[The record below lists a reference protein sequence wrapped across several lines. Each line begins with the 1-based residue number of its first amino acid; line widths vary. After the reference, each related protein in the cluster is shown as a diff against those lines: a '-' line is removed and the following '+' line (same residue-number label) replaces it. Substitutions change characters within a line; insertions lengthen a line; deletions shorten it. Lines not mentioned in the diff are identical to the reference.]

1 MILTDEQRMVREMAR
16 AFARERVRAEADSW
30 ERAGRVPADFLRE
43 MGALGLLGM
52 TVPEEWGGAGTDTVS
67 YALAL
72 IEIAG
77 GDGGL
82 STIMSVNN
90 SPVCAAILKE
100 GTDEQ
105 KERWLKPLA
114 SGEIIG
120 AFCLTEPEAGS
131 DAAALKTRARRD
143 GNGWRI
149 TGTKQFITSGAIAS
163 VAIVFAVTDPDAG
176 KRGISAFLVPTDAP
190 GFRVARIEEKM
201 GQKSSD
207 TAQIVLDDVKLPAD
221 ALLGAEGAGYRIALA
236 NLETGRIG
244 IAAQSVG
251 MAAAALEHAL
261 AYARERRAF
270 GRPIVEHQAVGHRL
284 AQMATEV
291 EVARQMVLYAAALKD
306 AGARCLKEASMAK
319 LFASEM
325 AERVASGAIQVLGGY
340 GYLKDHP
347 VERIYRDVRV
357 TQIYE
362 GTSEIQRL
370 IILRELQREADAG

>member
-16 AFARERVRAEADSW
+16 AFARERVRAEADAW
-30 ERAGRVPADFLRE
+30 EKAGRVPAEFLRE

-52 TVPEEWGGAGTDTVS
+52 TVPERWGGAGTDTVS

-72 IEIAG
+72 MEIAG

-100 GTDEQ
+100 GTDAQ

-114 SGEIIG
+114 RGEMIG

-131 DAAALKTRARRD
+131 DAAALKTRAVRER
-143 GNGWRI
+143 GGWRI
-149 TGTKQFITSGAIAS
+149 SGTKQFITSGAIAS

-176 KRGISAFLVPTDAP
+176 KHGISAFLVPTDTP
-190 GFRVARIEEKM
+190 GFHVARIEEKM

-207 TAQIVLDDVKLPAD
+207 TAQIVLDDVALPTD
-221 ALLGAEGAGYRIALA
+221 ALLGEEGAGYRIALA

-251 MAAAALEHAL
+251 MAAAALEYAL
-261 AYARERRAF
+261 AYAEERRAF
-270 GRPIVEHQAVGHRL
+270 GRPIADHQAVGHRL

-291 EVARQMVLYAAALKD
+291 AVARQMVLHAAALKD
-306 AGARCLKEASMAK
+306 TGVRCLKEASMAK

-325 AERVASGAIQVLGGY
+325 AERVTSGAIQVFGGY
-340 GYLKDHP
+340 GYLKDYP

-370 IILRELQREADAG
+370 IILRELRRGLS

>member
-1 MILTDEQRMVREMAR
+1 MILTEEQRMIRDMAR
-16 AFARERVRAEADSW
+16 AFAREKIRPEADSW
-30 ERAGRVPADFLRE
+30 EKAGRVPADFLRE
-43 MGALGLLGM
+43 MGGLGLLGM

-72 IEIAG
+72 MEIAG

-90 SPVCAAILKE
+90 SPVCAAIVKE
-100 GTDEQ
+100 GTDAQ

-114 SGEIIG
+114 RGEMIG

-131 DAAALKTRARRD
+131 DAAALKTRAVRD
-143 GNGWRI
+143 GAGWRI
-149 TGTKQFITSGAIAS
+149 SGTKQFITSGAIAS
-163 VAIVFAVTDPDAG
+163 VAIVFAVTDPNAG
-176 KRGISAFLVPTDAP
+176 KHGISAFLVPTDAP
-190 GFRVARIEEKM
+190 GFTVARIEEKM

-207 TAQIVLDDVKLPAD
+207 TAQIVLDDVPLPAD
-221 ALLGAEGAGYRIALA
+221 ALLGEEGAGYRIALA

-251 MAAAALEHAL
+251 MAAAALEYAL
-261 AYARERRAF
+261 AYAEERKTF
-270 GRPIVEHQAVGHRL
+270 GRPIADYQAVGHRL

-291 EVARQMVLYAAALKD
+291 AVARQMVLHAAALKD
-306 AGARCLKEASMAK
+306 TGARCLKEASMAK

-325 AERVASGAIQVLGGY
+325 AERVTSSAIQVFGGY
-340 GYLKDHP
+340 GYLADYP

-370 IILRELQREADAG
+370 IILRELRRETG

>member
-1 MILTDEQRMVREMAR
+1 MILSEEQRMIRDMAR
-16 AFARERVRAEADSW
+16 AFAREKVRPEADSW
-30 ERAGRVPADFLRE
+30 EKAGRVPTDFLRE

-52 TVPEEWGGAGTDTVS
+52 TVPERWGGAGTDTVS

-72 IEIAG
+72 MEIAG

-100 GTDEQ
+100 GTDAQ

-114 SGEIIG
+114 RGEMIG

-131 DAAALKTRARRD
+131 DAAALKTRAVRER
-143 GNGWRI
+143 GGWRI
-149 TGTKQFITSGAIAS
+149 SGTKQFITSGAIAS

-176 KRGISAFLVPTDAP
+176 KHGISAFLVPTDTP
-190 GFRVARIEEKM
+190 GFHVARIEEKM

-207 TAQIVLDDVKLPAD
+207 TAQIVLDDVALPTD
-221 ALLGAEGAGYRIALA
+221 ALLGEEGAGYRIALA

-251 MAAAALEHAL
+251 MAAAALEYAL
-261 AYARERRAF
+261 AYAEERRAF
-270 GRPIVEHQAVGHRL
+270 GRPIADHQAVGHRL

-291 EVARQMVLYAAALKD
+291 AVARQMVLHAAALKD
-306 AGARCLKEASMAK
+306 TGVRCLKEASMAK

-325 AERVASGAIQVLGGY
+325 AERVTSGAIQVFGGY
-340 GYLKDHP
+340 GYLKDYP

-370 IILRELQREADAG
+370 IILRELRRGLS

>member
-1 MILTDEQRMVREMAR
+1 MILTEEHRMIRDMAR
-16 AFARERVRAEADSW
+16 AFARERVRPQADSW
-30 ERAGRVPADFLRE
+30 EKAGRVPVDFLRE

-52 TVPEEWGGAGTDTVS
+52 TVPEEWGGAGTDTVA

-72 IEIAG
+72 MEIAG

-100 GTDEQ
+100 GSDEQ

-114 SGEIIG
+114 RGEMIG

-131 DAAALKTRARRD
+131 DAAALRTRAVRD
-143 GNGWRI
+143 GDGWRI
-149 TGTKQFITSGAIAS
+149 AGTKQFITSGAIAK

-176 KRGISAFLVPTDAP
+176 KHGISAFLVPTDTA
-190 GFRVARIEEKM
+190 GFQVARIEEKM

-207 TAQIVLDDVKLPAD
+207 TAQIVLDDVKVSAD
-221 ALLGAEGAGYRIALA
+221 ALLGEEGAGYRIALA

-251 MAAAALEHAL
+251 MAAAALEYAL
-261 AYARERRAF
+261 AYAQERRAF
-270 GRPIVEHQAVGHRL
+270 GRPIIEHQAVGHRL

-291 EVARQMVLYAAALKD
+291 AVARQMVLHAAALKD

-325 AERVASGAIQVLGGY
+325 AERVTSGAIQVFGGY
-340 GYLKDHP
+340 GYLKDYP

-370 IILRELQREADAG
+370 IILRELRRKAG

>member
-1 MILTDEQRMVREMAR
+1 MILTDEQQMVRDMAR
-16 AFARERVRAEADSW
+16 AFARERVRAEADAW
-30 ERAGRVPADFLRE
+30 EKAGRVPAEFLRE

-52 TVPEEWGGAGTDTVS
+52 TVPERWGGAGTDTVS

-72 IEIAG
+72 MEIAG

-100 GTDEQ
+100 GTDAQ

-114 SGEIIG
+114 RGEMIG

-131 DAAALKTRARRD
+131 DAAALKTRAVRER
-143 GNGWRI
+143 GGWRI
-149 TGTKQFITSGAIAS
+149 SGTKQFITSGAIAS

-176 KRGISAFLVPTDAP
+176 KHGISAFLVPTDTP
-190 GFRVARIEEKM
+190 GFHVARIEEKM

-207 TAQIVLDDVKLPAD
+207 TAQIVLDDVALPTD
-221 ALLGAEGAGYRIALA
+221 ALLGEEGAGYRIALA

-251 MAAAALEHAL
+251 MAAAALEYAL
-261 AYARERRAF
+261 AYAEERRAF
-270 GRPIVEHQAVGHRL
+270 GRPIADHQAVGHRL

-291 EVARQMVLYAAALKD
+291 AVARQMVLHAAALKD
-306 AGARCLKEASMAK
+306 TGVRCLKEASMAK

-325 AERVASGAIQVLGGY
+325 AERVTSGAIQVFGGY
-340 GYLKDHP
+340 GYLKDYP

-370 IILRELQREADAG
+370 IILRELRRGLS